1 MKLREIGYLLGLR
14 PKPKR
19 YGWEV
24 DAYDL
29 AHEGRIEFARWLHPR
44 HTDAE
49 PTQATVDELRTI
61 LKPGDFAIDVG
72 AYVGDT
78 AVPMALA
85 VGREG
90 CVLALEPN
98 EYVFPVLEANARLN
112 QRLTNI
118 VPLMV
123 AAGTE
128 DGELEFSYS
137 DPDFCN
143 GGKLEDVSRWRHG
156 HAFSLAVRA
165 VRLSNLLRRDFADC
179 LPRLKYIK
187 TDAEGYD
194 LSVLESI
201 RDILAQFQP
210 YVKSEVHKFTSS
222 DKRRAML
229 QFFLDLGYRIHRFE
243 SDTCLRGEPIGLDDA
258 LRWRHYDVFCVP
270 EGEP

>member
-1 MKLREIGYLLGLR
+1 MKLREIGYLLGLH

-29 AHEGRIEFARWLHPR
+29 AHEGQIEFARWLHPR
-44 HTDAE
+44 TSDVE
-49 PTQATVDELRTI
+49 LTQAAVDELRTI
-61 LKPGDFAIDVG
+61 LQPGDFAIDVG
-72 AYVGDT
+72 AFVGDT

-85 VGREG
+85 VGPAG

-98 EYVFPVLEANARLN
+98 KYVFPVLEANSRLN
-112 QRLTNI
+112 PTRTNI

-128 DGELEFSYS
+128 EGELEFSYS

-156 HAFSLAVRA
+156 HAFPLAVRA
-165 VRLSNLLRRDFADC
+165 IRLSDLLRRDFADR

-201 RDILAQFQP
+201 RDILVEFKP
-210 YVKSEVHKFTSS
+210 YVKSEIHKFNSR

-229 QFFLDLGYRIHRFE
+229 QYFLDLGYCIHRFD
-243 SDTCLRGEPIGLDDA
+243 SDDRLRGEPIGLEDA
-258 LRWRHYDVFCVP
+258 MNWRHYDVFCVP
-270 EGEP
+270 EGRS